1 MVDQK
6 PRHDQVVIY
15 TQPGCAPCSA
25 AKEFLASQDIPFV
38 ERNIR
43 EDPSALTELRKLG
56 AMATPTITIGDE
68 VIVGF
73 DVARMTEL
81 LGLDG

>member
-1 MVDQK
+1 MPAGSDAG
-6 PRHDQVVIY
+6 VVIY
-15 TQPGCAPCSA
+15 TQPGCAPCA
-25 AKEFLASQDIPFV
+25 AAIEFLSSHGVPFV
-38 ERNIR
+38 ERNIQ
-43 EDPSALTELRKLG
+43 EDPSALTDLRRLG

-73 DVARMTEL
+73 DVARLTEL